1 MVYLDTYF
9 SARDRYSLGIEDDSG
24 KAYLSIPVSSGV
36 VDYEEYCELAPDE
49 FRGLLHNRSA
59 AAEFAESCRNRDR
72 DDRLIQRPGWNRGTP
87 V

>member
-1 MVYLDTYF
+1 MVYVDTYF
-9 SARDRYSLGIEDDSG
+9 SAQDRYSLGIEDNSC

-36 VDYEEYCELAPDE
+36 VDYEEYYELAADEYCEL
-49 FRGLLHNRSA
+49 LQNRSK

-72 DDRLIQRPGWNRGTP
+72 DGRLIERPGWNRGTP